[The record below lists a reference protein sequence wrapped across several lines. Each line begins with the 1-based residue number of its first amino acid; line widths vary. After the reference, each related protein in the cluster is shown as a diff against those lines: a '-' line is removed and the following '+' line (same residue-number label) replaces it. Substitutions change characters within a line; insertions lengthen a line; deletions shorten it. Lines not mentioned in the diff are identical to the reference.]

1 MQYCYCLFCETIKC
15 KKVAFRLE
23 QSGIDIAFSPQIV
36 RRQRKEGK
44 NIEIVFDLLPGY
56 VFAYSTQPA
65 KGLSQL
71 KVEGVIKVLGS
82 PENGYC
88 LRDGDLFFAL
98 KLLER
103 NGLID
108 VLNVLHAGDTVMITD
123 DIFSGCEG
131 RVTQI
136 DYRKQRAKVL
146 FDFAGASWNCWV
158 ACNIVVSSL

>member
-1 MQYCYCLFCETIKC
+1 M
-15 KKVAFRLE
+15 E

-123 DIFSGCEG
+123 DIFQDVKEELLRLIIGNKEQKCCLILPEHLGIAGLLAISL
-131 RVTQI
+131 
-136 DYRKQRAKVL
+136 YRL
-146 FDFAGASWNCWV
+146 FNRILDGGSSCLLHYWL
-158 ACNIVVSSL
+158 VSFI